1 MNEDSVIK
9 SKRLVPC
16 ITKEEMELSYKG
28 KDDFV
33 VYCAKPANF
42 TKMIKCEDDDKND
55 IQFEVLD
62 LEIKILVGS
71 IKPVTIYYEV
81 SNSSILDQLKEICK
95 C

>member
-1 MNEDSVIK
+1 MCVIE
-9 SKRLVPC
+9 SKRLIPC
-16 ITKEEMELSYKG
+16 VTEEDEQDVENGEKVFELFWTKPS
-28 KDDFV
+28 
-33 VYCAKPANF
+33 NF
-42 TKMIKCEDDDKND
+42 IRMLKCEDDDKND

-81 SNSSILDQLKEICK
+81 SNSSILDQLKEICR